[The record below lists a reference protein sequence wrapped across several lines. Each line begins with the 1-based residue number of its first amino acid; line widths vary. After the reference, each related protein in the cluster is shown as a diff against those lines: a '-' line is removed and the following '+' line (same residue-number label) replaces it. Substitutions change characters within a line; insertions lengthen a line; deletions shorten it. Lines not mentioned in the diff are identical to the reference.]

1 MKDRW
6 STVLGHLA
14 KNGADRSWREKKFGS
29 RCSLQRCLG
38 RIQISYQIQEASR
51 GARFRGGRRGSVIAE
66 FTGDFWT
73 FGCLTTNKSP
83 LRYTKSWG
91 GAGEG
96 NPLGTWIFLRA
107 RRVLE
112 FCRANLRQVP
122 RDRSMF
128 GSIRYV
134 KALL

>member
-1 MKDRW
+1 MFDNKQ
-6 STVLGHLA
+6 
-14 KNGADRSWREKKFGS
+14 KPIK
-29 RCSLQRCLG
+29 
-38 RIQISYQIQEASR
+38 IYQE
-51 GARFRGGRRGSVIAE
+51 
-66 FTGDFWT
+66 
-73 FGCLTTNKSP
+73 L
-83 LRYTKSWG
+83 G